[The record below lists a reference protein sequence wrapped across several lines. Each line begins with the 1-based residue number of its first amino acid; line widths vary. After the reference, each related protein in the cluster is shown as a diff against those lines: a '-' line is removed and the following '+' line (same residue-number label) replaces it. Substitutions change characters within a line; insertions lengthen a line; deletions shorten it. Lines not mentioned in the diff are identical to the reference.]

1 MQLKYLQVFE
11 SQVFE
16 NCKTYFS
23 MNALQTSERKKKI
36 NKKIGHTLSTFAE
49 HHANIT
55 VIAVLIACLKA
66 LMTFKTRCNHLDLFL
81 LLCTLTFKNIKMVQ
95 KISLWRF
102 YEREEK
108 SFPEMNFKAGTDN
121 LFRLY
126 FSSCLLLC
134 TIFPCATRLYVVIIW
149 NWTY

>member
-1 MQLKYLQVFE
+1 MLCRHLKE
-11 SQVFE
+11 
-16 NCKTYFS
+16 
-23 MNALQTSERKKKI
+23 KK
-36 NKKIGHTLSTFAE
+36 NKIGHTLSTFAE
-49 HHANIT
+49 HHANIR

-66 LMTFKTRCNHLDLFL
+66 LMTFKTRCNYPDLFL

-95 KISLWRF
+95 KISLQRF

-108 SFPEMNFKAGTDN
+108 SFPDINFKAGTDN

-134 TIFPCATRLYVVIIW
+134 TIFSCATRLYVVIIQ
-149 NWTY
+149 NSDSKFL